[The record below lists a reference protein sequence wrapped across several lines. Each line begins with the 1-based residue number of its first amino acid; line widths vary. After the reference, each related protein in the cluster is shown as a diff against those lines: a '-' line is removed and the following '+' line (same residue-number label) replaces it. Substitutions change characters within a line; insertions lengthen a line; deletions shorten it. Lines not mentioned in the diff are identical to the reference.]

1 MSLTPDPAPT
11 SGPAL
16 EVVDVRHVR
25 SPRAGLAQGI
35 AAYTFWGVLPLYFV
49 ALAPAGP
56 WEIVSMRIGFALV
69 LCMIMLGVF
78 RQFGRFAA
86 ALSQPRVLGI
96 LALAAVLVG
105 MNWTLYT
112 IATTSGHTLEA
123 SLGYFI
129 NPLVSIL
136 LGVLVLRER
145 LRPLQWGALI
155 LGATAVLVMSVFY
168 GQVPWM
174 SLGLAFTFGFYGL
187 VKSMVGSSW
196 PALVTLSV
204 ETLVLLIPSS
214 IIVGL
219 LISRDALVFGTAGP
233 ANTAL
238 MIGTGVITVGPL
250 LLFGLAASNLPLS
263 AVGML
268 QYIAPI
274 LQFIVAVV
282 ILHEAMPPERWAGFF
297 VVWAAVVLMIADAV
311 LAGRRR
317 RRDRAAEPVEAR
329 PLS

>member
-1 MSLTPDPAPT
+1 MSRTQDPTPAPEPT
-11 SGPAL
+11 P
-16 EVVDVRHVR
+16 EVVDRRHVR
-25 SPRAGLAQGI
+25 SPRAGLTQGI
-35 AAYTFWGVLPLYFV
+35 TAYALWGVLPLYFV

-69 LCMIMLGVF
+69 LCLIMLGVF
-78 RQFGRFAA
+78 GQFGRFLA
-86 ALSQPRVLGI
+86 ALTRPRVLGI
-96 LALAAVLVG
+96 LAVAALLIG
-105 MNWTLYT
+105 INWTLYT
-112 IATTSGHTLEA
+112 VAATSGRTLEA

-145 LRPLQWGALI
+145 LRALQWGALI
-155 LGATAVLVMSVFY
+155 LGAAAVLVMSVFY
-168 GQVPWM
+168 GQVPWL

-187 VKSMVGSSW
+187 VKSLVGSSW

-204 ETLVLLIPSS
+204 ETLVLLIPSA

-219 LISRDALVFGTAGP
+219 LLSRDALVFGTAGP
-233 ANTAL
+233 VNTAL
-238 MIGTGVITVGPL
+238 MVGTGVITVGPL

-263 AVGML
+263 TVGML

-282 ILHEAMPPERWAGFF
+282 VLHEAMPPERWAGFF
-297 VVWAAVVLMIADAV
+297 VVWVAVVLMIADAG

-317 RRDRAAEPVEAR
+317 RRDRAAQLPEVP
-329 PLS
+329 PGS